1 MTAAPGGKCLK
12 AGRNDLL
19 CKLLNN
25 GCYTLAENIRLS
37 EVWREI
43 SVDGD
48 VAWLK
53 GFIYSKT
60 TTAGYH
66 CNASISLVNGL
77 GL

>member
-1 MTAAPGGKCLK
+1 MK
-12 AGRNDLL
+12 AGHNDLL

-25 GCYTLAENIRLS
+25 GCYALAENMRLS
-37 EVWREI
+37 EVWGEI

-48 VAWLK
+48 VTWLK

-60 TTAGYH
+60 TIVGYH
-66 CNASISLVNGL
+66 RNTSISLVNGF